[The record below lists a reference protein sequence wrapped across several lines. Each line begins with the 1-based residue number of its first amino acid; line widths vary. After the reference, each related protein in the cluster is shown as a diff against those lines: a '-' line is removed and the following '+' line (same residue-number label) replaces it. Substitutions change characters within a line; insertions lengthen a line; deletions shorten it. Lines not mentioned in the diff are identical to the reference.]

1 MAIGHHARRRLI
13 RGALS
18 RHHVG
23 RDRPWRAAETYQR
36 DFRIEFA
43 AHAAQR
49 FEHRFEFGE
58 VAGRRQRADLV
69 GRIERIEPWAFADF
83 EPHIAPERVG
93 DDENIREDDRGIEVE
108 AADRLQRH
116 FGSEFGCEAQVE
128 ESPGPGADFTVF
140 RQIASGLAHH
150 PDRRD
155 SLAAARENL
164 KKGFGGGQCVKRR
177 FRSWTTS
184 MVVSPDTLLIGSW
197 PRRDAVW
204 SEKGDVR

>member
-13 RGALS
+13 RRALS

-36 DFRIEFA
+36 DFRIELA

-49 FEHRFEFGE
+49 FEHWFEFGK
-58 VAGRRQRADLV
+58 VAIRCQRAYLI
-69 GRIERIEPWAFADF
+69 GRIERIEPWAFAGF
-83 EPHIAPERVG
+83 ETDIAPERVG

-108 AADRLQRH
+108 AADRLQGH

-155 SLAAARENL
+155 GLAAARENL
-164 KKGFGGGQCVKRR
+164 KKGFDRGQMCQATFPFLDDKYGCQ
-177 FRSWTTS
+177 S
-184 MVVSPDTLLIGSW
+184 
-197 PRRDAVW
+197 
-204 SEKGDVR
+204 